1 MKLQKEIQTMKM
13 YKNPILYI
21 KDYYELEY
29 QICTA
34 SYGYELP
41 TDGKTE
47 DLEEEY

>member
-34 SYGYELP
+34 SDVYELP
-41 TDGKTE
+41 TGGKTD

>member
-1 MKLQKEIQTMKM
+1 MKM

-34 SYGYELP
+34 SGYELP
-41 TDGKTE
+41 TGGKTD

>member
-1 MKLQKEIQTMKM
+1 MKM

-34 SYGYELP
+34 SDVYELP
-41 TDGKTE
+41 TGGKT
-47 DLEEEY
+47 DGLEEEY